1 MWTDTRQERLERRVA
16 ALGGVRYHRPGP
28 STMSAGL
35 RAELATVPLRRPV
48 IHRSG
53 FPVVGLRPVHR
64 RRRDVCVM
72 TRDGVRLSV
81 RDCGARCAERTVVFL
96 HGFCLSGDS
105 WARQIDYLLRRYG
118 DRIRVISYD
127 HRGHGRSGGA
137 PMGSYRIEQLA
148 ADLADVLVA
157 LDVGGPLTL
166 VGHSMGGMT
175 ALAYLG
181 RPAADRPVD
190 PAGLV
195 LVATA
200 AGRIAERGLG
210 RLLATP
216 GTAGLI
222 GLINRTPDH
231 ALRVLSRPVWAML
244 GRWYGYGGAQR
255 ATLMAVT
262 AAALATTPVSA
273 AVGFLP
279 ALNSYDQY
287 RTLGEIR
294 AHTIVVSGGADVLTP
309 PAHSRDLGAGIP
321 DALHVHLPHAGH
333 MLPQQAPHVINHAI
347 RCSFNRGRAFRG
359 CHERF
364 QPNLLLDNT
373 RHSPV
378 AGRPGSISG
387 RWSR

>member
-1 MWTDTRQERLERRVA
+1 MGTDTRETRLGHRTA
-16 ALGGVRYHRPGP
+16 ASDRTYATTAGP

-35 RAELATVPLRRPV
+35 GAHLAAVPSRRPV

-53 FPVVGLRPVHR
+53 FAALGLRPVDR

-81 RDCGARCAERTVVFL
+81 RDCGARHAERTVVFL
-96 HGFCLSGDS
+96 HGLCLAGDT
-105 WARQIDYLLRRYG
+105 WTRQIDYLLRRYG
-118 DRIRVISYD
+118 DRVRVISYD

-137 PMGSYRIEQLA
+137 PMATYRVEQLA

-157 LDVGGPLTL
+157 RDVGGPLTL

-190 PAGLV
+190 PNALV

-216 GTAGLI
+216 GTAALI
-222 GLINRTPDH
+222 RLINRAPDQ
-231 ALRVLSRPVWAML
+231 ALRMLARPVSATVCRWHGC
-244 GRWYGYGGAQR
+244 GRAQR
-255 ATLMAVT
+255 ATLTAIT
-262 AAALATTPVSA
+262 AAALTTTPVST
-273 AVGFLP
+273 AVGYLP
-279 ALNSYDQY
+279 GLRSYDQY

-309 PAHSRDLGAGIP
+309 PAHSRDLAAGIP
-321 DALHVHLPHAGH
+321 DAVHVHVPGAGH
-333 MLPQQAPHVINHAI
+333 MLPQQAPHVISESI
-347 RCSFNRGRAFRG
+347 RRAMFG
-359 CHERF
+359 
-364 QPNLLLDNT
+364 
-373 RHSPV
+373 V
-378 AGRPGSISG
+378 ASQPGSVSE
-387 RWSR
+387 RYLERA